1 MGISS
6 GQVHLIQPMHSNSF
20 NQGSLPPILHK
31 PIKQSNTEQS
41 QHDQIT
47 INPVMNITMNQ
58 FTVNNFNKKNLPAI
72 KKIADIKNKAGY
84 LSPYAMKSI
93 NK

>member
-6 GQVHLIQPMHSNSF
+6 GQIHLIQPSHLNSF
-20 NQGSLPPILHK
+20 NQNSLPPILSK
-31 PIKQSNTEQS
+31 PMKNYNTDQSLQDYNTTS
-41 QHDQIT
+41 
-47 INPVMNITMNQ
+47 PVMNITMNQ
-58 FTVNNFNKKNLPAI
+58 LTVNNFNKKNLPAI
-72 KKIADIKNKAGY
+72 KKMAEQKNKAGY